1 MTFTKVLT
9 YDRTSASFGRLF
21 MSVKRIPF
29 KYLCRFGKGAWWLR
43 FNDKNEQQNVKSTKT
58 FQGTTSP
65 AYVMNCPEMAILD
78 TLSFFTSNSC
88 LETDD
93 DLQYS
98 STTCTYALERRSLL
112 SLMQVVC
119 VSQGRY
125 LLLMVPT
132 YLA

>member
-1 MTFTKVLT
+1 MTGQAQAWADCLCLLNGYPLNIYAGLEKALGGYGLT
-9 YDRTSASFGRLF
+9 IKMSNKTSN
-21 MSVKRIPF
+21 
-29 KYLCRFGKGAWWLR
+29 LR
-43 FNDKNEQQNVKSTKT
+43 RH

-65 AYVMNCPEMAILD
+65 AYVINCPEMAILD

-132 YLA
+132 

>member
-9 YDRTSASFGRLF
+9 YDRTSASLGRLF

-29 KYLCRFGKGAWWLR
+29 KYLCRFGKGVWWLR
-43 FNDKNEQQNVKSTKT
+43 FYDENEQQNVKSTKT
-58 FQGTTSP
+58 FQDMTSP

-78 TLSFFTSNSC
+78 TLSVFTGNSC

-98 STTCTYALERRSLL
+98 SIYALERRSLL
-112 SLMQVVC
+112 PLMQVVC
-119 VSQGRY
+119 VSQGTVGIY
-125 LLLMVPT
+125 C
-132 YLA
+132 

>member
-58 FQGTTSP
+58 FSGH
-65 AYVMNCPEMAILD
+65 D
-78 TLSFFTSNSC
+78 LSC
-88 LETDD
+88 IRDE
-93 DLQYS
+93 
-98 STTCTYALERRSLL
+98 L
-112 SLMQVVC
+112 SRN
-119 VSQGRY
+119 GH
-125 LLLMVPT
+125 P
-132 YLA
+132 